1 MTNLKKRSLIY
12 TGTYSNVYFDNSWI
26 EYLWCMTQ
34 PLLILFDYLKTV
46 PDDTVQLVLNRLP
59 FVTQGSLILE
69 LSIAPYTIT
78 HFLYLFSIFYST
90 DTTAAGD
97 PPPPSH
103 WTVSTETSA
112 WKWPPP
118 LLTKEVNSVQLW
130 SRTAVETMYSTTG
143 IIFEV
148 TTLTSTAVAGCLFTS
163 PSQSN
168 MAPIGST
175 WRHGR
180 CEAAPNSHPG
190 LPVRR
195 STSATARSLG

>member
-1 MTNLKKRSLIY
+1 
-12 TGTYSNVYFDNSWI
+12 
-26 EYLWCMTQ
+26 MTQ

-90 DTTAAGD
+90 DTTAAED

-112 WKWPPP
+112 
-118 LLTKEVNSVQLW
+118 
-130 SRTAVETMYSTTG
+130 
-143 IIFEV
+143 
-148 TTLTSTAVAGCLFTS
+148 
-163 PSQSN
+163 
-168 MAPIGST
+168 
-175 WRHGR
+175 
-180 CEAAPNSHPG
+180 
-190 LPVRR
+190 
-195 STSATARSLG
+195 